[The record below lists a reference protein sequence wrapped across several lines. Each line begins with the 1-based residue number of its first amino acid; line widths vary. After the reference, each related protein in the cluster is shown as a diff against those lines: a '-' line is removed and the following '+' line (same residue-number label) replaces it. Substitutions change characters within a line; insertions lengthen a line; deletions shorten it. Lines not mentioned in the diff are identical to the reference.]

1 MILNP
6 DFKEFI
12 QLLNANEVRYLV
24 IGGYAVAF
32 HGHPRYTKDI
42 DILIWA
48 HPSNAER
55 VVDTLRDFGFES
67 LGLAV
72 DDFLDEET
80 VIQLGYAPNRIYL
93 IMGAPGVEFETCY
106 ENRVEEEIEGIS
118 ISFIDLE
125 NLKKAKSASGRLQDL
140 ADVENLE

>member
-42 DILIWA
+42 DIWIWA
-48 HPSNAER
+48 HPSNAGR